1 MRKARVGDFFSMAIP
16 LTVCALLFP
25 IMPVSAQSNIKLDSL
40 QRAHINL
47 RFGMFI
53 HFNMNTFNPGWGED
67 RVDPKTFAPTNV
79 DCGQWA
85 RAAVSAKMK
94 YAILTTKHHDGFA
107 LWPSK
112 QTAPNG
118 LGHYT
123 VMESAYPHDIVKM
136 FVDSMRAYGIIPCLY
151 FSIWDQASGVPGPY
165 NMRPDTLKW
174 SKYKA
179 FVTGQITE
187 LLGGTYGEIP
197 FFVFDG
203 YSWDVGHWAVPF
215 EDIRGLIKKLQPNC
229 LIMDHNGAT
238 PWDVDIE
245 YFEEPLGITVPAGN
259 TYPSCQGQT
268 ISGDWFWNSTAADS
282 TQLKSISVI
291 VSHLTTEQ
299 PRYCNFVL
307 NCPPNRT
314 GQLDAAIVNRLAAVG
329 KAWSPDLTRADL
341 PPAPPRLERPF
352 TPITATAT
360 SNGATA
366 WYAIDNCNDGPAS
379 NHSQTIWT
387 SSGAL
392 PQSVT
397 LDLGRVRDS
406 IDMLLYQPRRFG
418 STTGNITSYKIYVST
433 DNAAFTQ
440 VTTGTSAGGTWG
452 TWSGDSTI
460 KWARFAQLSGRYVR
474 LEASAVSGGTSAAV
488 NTIVVGACL
497 PYGPTTAI
505 QQEKAPVITLSHGPY
520 IIKTM
525 GTVMLDKRL
534 AGKTNAVA
542 VYDLTG
548 KLVASKSVNG
558 NLLDLKKECGFGE
571 GVFVVKVK

>member
-1 MRKARVGDFFSMAIP
+1 
-16 LTVCALLFP
+16 
-25 IMPVSAQSNIKLDSL
+25 
-40 QRAHINL
+40 
-47 RFGMFI
+47 
-53 HFNMNTFNPGWGED
+53 
-67 RVDPKTFAPTNV
+67 
-79 DCGQWA
+79 
-85 RAAVSAKMK
+85 
-94 YAILTTKHHDGFA
+94 
-107 LWPSK
+107 
-112 QTAPNG
+112 
-118 LGHYT
+118 
-123 VMESAYPHDIVKM
+123 M